1 MLPYMEQVLRAFYQ
15 STNWNTQ
22 NSYED
27 ITATS
32 RTLLDFQIPSAIHL
46 QISNKSTPNTF
57 NSLDFST
64 RSRINGSL
72 SYLYSD
78 AQDLEK
84 FMRSSA
90 DIPLQDATETYRH
103 LQPNLH
109 FGSNG
114 SNTTKIGE
122 DVIEVNKKRCMI
134 RNLLRNLFITV
145 ECTIQAQI
153 WRQ

>member
-84 FMRSSA
+84 FMRSSTA
-90 DIPLQDATETYRH
+90 VPLQDATETYRH

-109 FGSNG
+109 FSSNG

-122 DVIEVNKKRCMI
+122 DVV
-134 RNLLRNLFITV
+134 
-145 ECTIQAQI
+145 
-153 WRQ
+153 